1 MVRLFLSKMT
11 EQNRTYPRSEK
22 LKSRKLIQELF
33 ARGKS
38 VSVAPV
44 KCLFLQQPAGMTELI
59 QTGVGVSARN
69 FRKSVQRNR
78 IKRMLR
84 EAYRNNNQSLHQALS
99 NQPTSLALFLLYLGK
114 DMPEWSQLQ
123 AAVKSA
129 LEKLEKAL

>member
-1 MVRLFLSKMT
+1 MT
-11 EQNRTYPRSEK
+11 EHNQTYPRTEK

-33 ARGKS
+33 AKGKS
-38 VSVAPV
+38 VSAAPI
-44 KCLFLQQPAGMTELI
+44 KCLFLIQPEGMTELI

-99 NQPTSLALFLLYLGK
+99 QKQQSLAVFMLYLGK
-114 DMPEWSQLQ
+114 DLPEWNELQ
-123 AAVKSA
+123 TAVKSA
-129 LEKLEKAL
+129 LEKVQKAL

>member
-1 MVRLFLSKMT
+1 MT
-11 EQNRTYPRSEK
+11 EHNRTYSRSEK

-38 VSVAPV
+38 VSVAPI
-44 KCLFLQQPAGMTELI
+44 KCLFLIQPEGMTELI

-84 EAYRNNNQSLHQALS
+84 EAYRNNNQSLHQALR
-99 NQPTSLALFLLYLGK
+99 NQHTSLALFILYLGK
-114 DMPEWSQLQ
+114 DMPNWDELQ
-123 AAVKSA
+123 AAVKST
-129 LEKLEKAL
+129 LEKLQKAL

>member
-1 MVRLFLSKMT
+1 MT

-33 ARGKS
+33 AKGKS

-44 KCLFLQQPAGMTELI
+44 KCLFLLKPEGMNELI

-78 IKRMLR
+78 IKRMMR
-84 EAYRNNNQSLHQALS
+84 EAYRNNNHSLHQALS
-99 NQPTSLALFLLYLGK
+99 QQQTSLALFMLYLGK
-114 DMPEWSQLQ
+114 DMPQWDELQ
-123 AAVKSA
+123 TAVKLA
-129 LEKLEKAL
+129 LNKLEKLL

>member
-1 MVRLFLSKMT
+1 MT
-11 EQNRTYPRSEK
+11 EQKRTYPRSEK

-38 VSVAPV
+38 VSATPV
-44 KCLFLQQPAGMTELI
+44 KCLYLIQPEGMTELI

-84 EAYRNNNQSLHQALS
+84 EAYRNNNQSLHQVLS
-99 NQPTSLALFLLYLGK
+99 QKQQSLAVFMLYLGK
-114 DMPEWSQLQ
+114 DMPQWNELQ
-123 AAVKSA
+123 TAVKSA
-129 LEKLEKAL
+129 LEKLQKVL

>member
-1 MVRLFLSKMT
+1 MT
-11 EQNRTYPRSEK
+11 ELNQTYPRSEK

-38 VSVAPV
+38 VSAAPI
-44 KCLFLQQPAGMTELI
+44 KCLYIIQPEGMTELI

-84 EAYRNNNQSLHQALS
+84 EAYRNNNQSLHQTIS
-99 NQPTSLALFLLYLGK
+99 QQKTSLALFMLYVGK
-114 DMPEWSQLQ
+114 DMPEWNTLQ
-123 AAVKSA
+123 TAVKAS
-129 LEKLEKAL
+129 LEKLQKAL